1 MQCKNVIYKFIV
13 FPEVTN
19 KRFKKNPLDFAHY
32 NVRFLFFRVFG
43 YIQDDCA
50 PKQQITREKRIQ

>member
-19 KRFKKNPLDFAHY
+19 KRFNKKLYFAHN
-32 NVRFLFFRVFG
+32 NVRFFFFVSG